1 MWGVR
6 SKPISTVL
14 RWQAYATV
22 ALVMI
27 AGLLGGI
34 HAAVSALLGGMI
46 SVVAGWVFA
55 VVGDGRT
62 TRSAGAA
69 VLGMLRA
76 EAAKVGLMVSLL
88 WLVLTFYRD
97 VVVPGLI
104 GSFVATVL
112 IFAMAI
118 FVRES

>member
-1 MWGVR
+1 M
-6 SKPISTVL
+6 
-14 RWQAYATV
+14 
-22 ALVMI
+22 
-27 AGLLGGI
+27 

-55 VVGDGRT
+55 VVGNGGA

-69 VLGMLRA
+69 LLGMLRA
-76 EAAKVGLMVSLL
+76 EAAKVGLMVLLL

>member
-1 MWGVR
+1 MLGVR
-6 SKPISTVL
+6 SKPIRTVL
-14 RWQAYATV
+14 RWQVYATV
-22 ALVMI
+22 AMVLI
-27 AGLLGGI
+27 AALLGGI
-34 HAAVSALLGGMI
+34 HAALSVLFGGMI

-55 VVGDGRT
+55 VVGNGGA

-69 VLGMLRA
+69 LLGMLRA
-76 EAAKVGLMVSLL
+76 EAAKVGLMVLLL
-88 WLVLTFYRD
+88 WLVLTFYGD
-97 VVVPGLI
+97 VVVSGLI

>member
-1 MWGVR
+1 M
-6 SKPISTVL
+6 VL
-14 RWQAYATV
+14 
-22 ALVMI
+22 
-27 AGLLGGI
+27 
-34 HAAVSALLGGMI
+34 
-46 SVVAGWVFA
+46 
-55 VVGDGRT
+55 
-62 TRSAGAA
+62 
-69 VLGMLRA
+69 
-76 EAAKVGLMVSLL
+76 LL

>member
-1 MWGVR
+1 M
-6 SKPISTVL
+6 VL
-14 RWQAYATV
+14 IA
-22 ALVMI
+22 ALF
-27 AGLLGGI
+27 GGM
-34 HAAVSALLGGMI
+34 HAAVSALLGGTI
-46 SVVAGWVFA
+46 SMVAGWVFA
-55 VVGDGRT
+55 VVGRVGGT
-62 TRSAGAA
+62 TSPGAA
-69 VLGMLRA
+69 LLGMLRA
-76 EAAKVGLMVSLL
+76 EAAKVGLMVLLL

>member
-1 MWGVR
+1 M
-6 SKPISTVL
+6 
-14 RWQAYATV
+14 
-22 ALVMI
+22 ALI

-46 SVVAGWVFA
+46 SVIAAWVFA
-55 VVGDGRT
+55 VVGDRGV
-62 TRSAGAA
+62 TRSAGTAL
-69 VLGMLRA
+69 LGMLRA
-76 EAAKVGLMVSLL
+76 EAAKIGLMVLLL

-112 IFAMAI
+112 IFALAI
-118 FVRES
+118 LVRES

>member
-1 MWGVR
+1 MLGVR
-6 SKPISTVL
+6 SKPILTVL
-14 RWQAYATV
+14 RWQAYATL
-22 ALVMI
+22 AMTLI

-55 VVGDGRT
+55 VVGRGGAA
-62 TRSAGAA
+62 RSAGDA

-76 EAAKVGLMVSLL
+76 EAAKIGLMVLLL